1 MSYLAIQQISIRYT
15 DDQRGRVH
23 AEQRERIRA
32 LPLAPIAGDGVL
44 HECRVDAWAGF
55 EPRTS
60 VSGVPL
66 RDGAVHLD
74 ELVLRIEGS
83 TLVFARDPAAETWA
97 SKTILTVDE
106 GQWARVIS
114 NAKRVTHDAKWLV
127 EIVVNAGLFAIPP
140 AADVFLGTPAAERDV
155 RRDFLRN
162 AYR

>member
-1 MSYLAIQQISIRYT
+1 MSYLAIQWIRIQYT

-32 LPLAPIAGDGVL
+32 LPLLVIAGEGVL
-44 HECRVDAWAGF
+44 HDCRVAAWDGF

-60 VSGVPL
+60 ASGVPL

-74 ELVLRIEGS
+74 DLVLRVDGP
-83 TLVFARDPAAETWA
+83 LLAFARDPGADLWA
-97 SKTILTVDE
+97 SKTIVTVDE
-106 GQWARVIS
+106 GLWARVIS

-127 EIVVNAGLFAIPP
+127 E
-140 AADVFLGTPAAERDV
+140 RDI